1 MRLRYLVLSVL
12 LMLAGLALLAPVAGA
27 QTAVVNPVTVEFTPS
42 ADHAVLALDGSP
54 MVTKYEMRI
63 FVETPLGPTPS
74 FTTDIG
80 KPTPVAGKITIT
92 NAVWFSGL
100 TPNTRYVAKVAA
112 VGPTGEG
119 VSDPSN
125 PFGNV
130 GNPAKPTAVVVK
142 K

>member
-1 MRLRYLVLSVL
+1 MLVLSVL

-42 ADHAVLALDGSP
+42 ADHAVIALDGQP
-54 MVTKYEMRI
+54 MVARYEMRI

-74 FTTDIG
+74 FTQDIG

-100 TPNTRYVAKVAA
+100 TPNTRYVAKVVA

-119 VSDPSN
+119 VSELSN
-125 PFGNV
+125 PFGLV
-130 GNPAKPTAVVVK
+130 GAPTAPTLVVVRR
-142 K
+142 